1 MLSAGLG
8 FTALGLASLGLPPLG
23 LSALAFMALGLIAG
37 VLVGCVG
44 IGGVIIVPV
53 LAYIGGVPFQ
63 TAIPAASAAV
73 HYFRHHWDIGVRL
86 RGTLCLGERRGL
98 YLSRRC
104 RRPSLE
110 L

>member
-63 TAIPAASAAV
+63 TAIPAASAA
-73 HYFRHHWDIGVRL
+73 YIISGIIGTL
-86 RGTLCLGERRGL
+86 AYAFADLCLGERRGL